1 MDYKKRCADCAC
13 LIEKNGVWCCDECFG
28 QKCEEIDDCPEGA
41 TEETAEELDA
51 KQKEIK
57 INVGARS
64 EKKTERKPKTIKVSD
79 EKTQIFNDLLRFLT
93 ENYDFSV
100 LKDNKLIEISYQD
113 YDNLEKILEKE
124 LLHGTKEVY

>member
-1 MDYKKRCADCAC
+1 MDYKKRCTDCAC

-28 QKCEEIDDCPEGA
+28 QKCEEIDDCPQGA
-41 TEETAEELDA
+41 PEETAEELDV

-57 INVGARS
+57 VNVGARS

-100 LKDNKLIEISYQD
+100 LKDNKLIEISYNDKKFKLDLIETRQ
-113 YDNLEKILEKE
+113 KK
-124 LLHGTKEVY
+124 K

>member
-1 MDYKKRCADCAC
+1 MDYKKRCTDCAC
-13 LIEKNGVWCCDECFG
+13 LIERNGVWCCDECFG

-79 EKTQIFNDLLRFLT
+79 EKTQIFNDLLSFLT

-100 LKDNKLIEISYQD
+100 LKDNKLIEISYNGKRFKLDLIEPSQ
-113 YDNLEKILEKE
+113 KK
-124 LLHGTKEVY
+124 K

>member
-57 INVGARS
+57 VNVGARS

-79 EKTQIFNDLLRFLT
+79 EKTQIFNDLLSFLT

-100 LKDNKLIEISYQD
+100 LKDNKLIEISYNGKKFKLDLIETRQ
-113 YDNLEKILEKE
+113 KK
-124 LLHGTKEVY
+124 K

>member
-13 LIEKNGVWCCDECFG
+13 LIERNGVWCCDECFG

-57 INVGARS
+57 INIGARS

-100 LKDNKLIEISYQD
+100 LKDNKLIEISYNGKKFKLDLIETRQ
-113 YDNLEKILEKE
+113 KK
-124 LLHGTKEVY
+124 K

>member
-79 EKTQIFNDLLRFLT
+79 EKTQIFNDLLSFLT

-100 LKDNKLIEISYQD
+100 LKDNKLIEISYNGKKFKLDLIETRQ
-113 YDNLEKILEKE
+113 KK
-124 LLHGTKEVY
+124 K

>member
-1 MDYKKRCADCAC
+1 MDYKKRCTDCAC
-13 LIEKNGVWCCDECFG
+13 LIEKNGIWCCDECFG

-57 INVGARS
+57 VNVGARS

-100 LKDNKLIEISYQD
+100 LKDNKLIEISYNGKKFKLDLIETRQ
-113 YDNLEKILEKE
+113 KK
-124 LLHGTKEVY
+124 K

>member
-57 INVGARS
+57 VNVGARA

-100 LKDNKLIEISYQD
+100 LKDNKLIEISYNGKKFKLDLIETRQ
-113 YDNLEKILEKE
+113 KK
-124 LLHGTKEVY
+124 K

>member
-100 LKDNKLIEISYQD
+100 LKDNKLIEISYNGKKFKLDLIETRQKKD
-113 YDNLEKILEKE
+113 IIL
-124 LLHGTKEVY
+124 

>member
-1 MDYKKRCADCAC
+1 MDYKKRCTDCAC

-93 ENYDFSV
+93 ENYDFTV
-100 LKDNKLIEISYQD
+100 LKDNKLIEISYNGKKFKLDLIETRQ
-113 YDNLEKILEKE
+113 KK
-124 LLHGTKEVY
+124 K

>member
-1 MDYKKRCADCAC
+1 MDYKKRCSDCAC

-79 EKTQIFNDLLRFLT
+79 EKTQIFNDLLSFLT

-100 LKDNKLIEISYQD
+100 LKDNKLIEISYNGKKFKLDLIETRQ
-113 YDNLEKILEKE
+113 KK
-124 LLHGTKEVY
+124 K

>member
-13 LIEKNGVWCCDECFG
+13 LIEKNGIWCCDECFG

-79 EKTQIFNDLLRFLT
+79 EKTQIFNDLLSFLT

-100 LKDNKLIEISYQD
+100 LKDNKLIEISYNGKKFKLDLIETRQ
-113 YDNLEKILEKE
+113 KK
-124 LLHGTKEVY
+124 K

>member
-1 MDYKKRCADCAC
+1 MDYKKRCSDCAC

-57 INVGARS
+57 VNVGARS

-100 LKDNKLIEISYQD
+100 LKNNKLIEISYNGKKFKLDLIETRQ
-113 YDNLEKILEKE
+113 KK
-124 LLHGTKEVY
+124 K

>member
-57 INVGARS
+57 VNVGARS

-79 EKTQIFNDLLRFLT
+79 EKTQIFNDLLKFLT

-100 LKDNKLIEISYQD
+100 LKDNKLIEISYNGKKFKLDLIETRQ
-113 YDNLEKILEKE
+113 KK
-124 LLHGTKEVY
+124 K

>member
-1 MDYKKRCADCAC
+1 MDYKKRCTDCAC
-13 LIEKNGVWCCDECFG
+13 LIEKNGIWCCDECFG

-100 LKDNKLIEISYQD
+100 LKDNKLIEISYNGKKFKLDLIETRQ
-113 YDNLEKILEKE
+113 KK
-124 LLHGTKEVY
+124 K

>member
-1 MDYKKRCADCAC
+1 MDYKKRCTDCAC

-57 INVGARS
+57 VNVGARS

-100 LKDNKLIEISYQD
+100 LKDNKLIEISYNGKKFKLDLIETRQ
-113 YDNLEKILEKE
+113 KK
-124 LLHGTKEVY
+124 K

>member
-1 MDYKKRCADCAC
+1 MDYKKRCTDCAC
-13 LIEKNGVWCCDECFG
+13 LIERNGVWCCDECFG

-41 TEETAEELDA
+41 TEETPEELDA

-57 INVGARS
+57 VNVGARS

-100 LKDNKLIEISYQD
+100 LKDNKLIEISYNGKKFKLDLIETRQ
-113 YDNLEKILEKE
+113 KK
-124 LLHGTKEVY
+124 K

>member
-100 LKDNKLIEISYQD
+100 LKDNKLIEISYNGKKFKLDLIETRQ
-113 YDNLEKILEKE
+113 KK
-124 LLHGTKEVY
+124 K

>member
-13 LIEKNGVWCCDECFG
+13 LIEKNGIWCCDECFG

-57 INVGARS
+57 VNVGARS

-100 LKDNKLIEISYQD
+100 LKDNKLIEISYNDKKFKLDLIETRQ
-113 YDNLEKILEKE
+113 KK
-124 LLHGTKEVY
+124 K

>member
-1 MDYKKRCADCAC
+1 MDYKKRCTDCAC
-13 LIEKNGVWCCDECFG
+13 LIERNGVWCCDECFG

-100 LKDNKLIEISYQD
+100 LKDNKLIEISYNGKKFKLDLIETRQ
-113 YDNLEKILEKE
+113 KK
-124 LLHGTKEVY
+124 K

>member
-1 MDYKKRCADCAC
+1 MDYRKRCADCAC

-57 INVGARS
+57 VNVGARS

-100 LKDNKLIEISYQD
+100 LKDNKLIEISYNGKKFKLDLIETRQ
-113 YDNLEKILEKE
+113 KK
-124 LLHGTKEVY
+124 K

>member
-28 QKCEEIDDCPEGA
+28 QRCEEIDDCPEGA

-100 LKDNKLIEISYQD
+100 LKDNKLIEISYNGKKFKLDLIETRQ
-113 YDNLEKILEKE
+113 KK
-124 LLHGTKEVY
+124 K

>member
-1 MDYKKRCADCAC
+1 MDYKKRCTDCAC
-13 LIEKNGVWCCDECFG
+13 LIERNGVWCCDECFG

-57 INVGARS
+57 VNVGARS

-100 LKDNKLIEISYQD
+100 LKDNKLIEISYNGKKFKLDIIETRQ
-113 YDNLEKILEKE
+113 KK
-124 LLHGTKEVY
+124 K

>member
-1 MDYKKRCADCAC
+1 MDYKKRCTDCAC

-57 INVGARS
+57 VNVGARS

-79 EKTQIFNDLLRFLT
+79 EKTQIFNDLLSFLT

-100 LKDNKLIEISYQD
+100 LKDNKLIEISYNGKKCKVDLIESGQ
-113 YDNLEKILEKE
+113 KK
-124 LLHGTKEVY
+124 K

>member
-57 INVGARS
+57 VNVGARS
-64 EKKTERKPKTIKVSD
+64 EKKTERKPKIIKVSD

-93 ENYDFSV
+93 EKYDFSV
-100 LKDNKLIEISYQD
+100 LKDNKLIEISY
-113 YDNLEKILEKE
+113 NGKKFKIDLIETRQK
-124 LLHGTKEVY
+124 KK

>member
-57 INVGARS
+57 VNVGARS

-93 ENYDFSV
+93 ENYNFSV
-100 LKDNKLIEISYQD
+100 LKDNKLIEISYNGKKFKLDLIETRQ
-113 YDNLEKILEKE
+113 KK
-124 LLHGTKEVY
+124 K

>member
-1 MDYKKRCADCAC
+1 MDYKKRCTDCAC

-57 INVGARS
+57 VNVGARS

-93 ENYDFSV
+93 ENYDFSI
-100 LKDNKLIEISYQD
+100 LKDNKLIEISYNGKKFKLDLIETRQ
-113 YDNLEKILEKE
+113 KK
-124 LLHGTKEVY
+124 K

>member
-57 INVGARS
+57 VNVRARS

-100 LKDNKLIEISYQD
+100 LKDNKLIEISYNGKKFKLDLIETRQ
-113 YDNLEKILEKE
+113 KK
-124 LLHGTKEVY
+124 K

>member
-1 MDYKKRCADCAC
+1 MDYKKRCSDCAC
-13 LIEKNGVWCCDECFG
+13 LIEKNGIWCCDECFG

-93 ENYDFSV
+93 ENYG
-100 LKDNKLIEISYQD
+100 LLGPQKL
-113 YDNLEKILEKE
+113 NRP
-124 LLHGTKEVY
+124 LH

>member
-1 MDYKKRCADCAC
+1 M
-13 LIEKNGVWCCDECFG
+13 IEKNGVWCCDECFG

-57 INVGARS
+57 VNVGARS
-64 EKKTERKPKTIKVSD
+64 EKKTERKPKIIKVSD

-93 ENYDFSV
+93 EKYDFSV
-100 LKDNKLIEISYQD
+100 LKDNKLIEISYNGKKFKLDLIETRQ
-113 YDNLEKILEKE
+113 KK
-124 LLHGTKEVY
+124 K

>member
-41 TEETAEELDA
+41 TEETAEELDT

-57 INVGARS
+57 VNVGARS
-64 EKKTERKPKTIKVSD
+64 EKKTERKPKIIKVSD

-93 ENYDFSV
+93 EKYDFSV
-100 LKDNKLIEISYQD
+100 LKDNKLIEISYNGKKFKLDLIETRQ
-113 YDNLEKILEKE
+113 KK
-124 LLHGTKEVY
+124 K

>member
-13 LIEKNGVWCCDECFG
+13 LIKRNGVWCCDECFG

-100 LKDNKLIEISYQD
+100 LKDYKLIEISYNGKKFKLDLIETRQ
-113 YDNLEKILEKE
+113 KK
-124 LLHGTKEVY
+124 K

>member
-1 MDYKKRCADCAC
+1 MDYKKRCSYCAC

-57 INVGARS
+57 VNVGARS

-100 LKDNKLIEISYQD
+100 LKDNKLIEISYNGKKFKLDLIETRQ
-113 YDNLEKILEKE
+113 KK
-124 LLHGTKEVY
+124 K

>member
-13 LIEKNGVWCCDECFG
+13 LIEKNGIWCCDECFG

-57 INVGARS
+57 VNVGARS
-64 EKKTERKPKTIKVSD
+64 DKKTERKPKTIKVSD

-100 LKDNKLIEISYQD
+100 LKDNKLIEISYNGKKFKLDLIETRQ
-113 YDNLEKILEKE
+113 KK
-124 LLHGTKEVY
+124 K

>member
-57 INVGARS
+57 VNVGARS

-100 LKDNKLIEISYQD
+100 LKDNKLIEISYNGKKFKLDLIETRQ
-113 YDNLEKILEKE
+113 KK
-124 LLHGTKEVY
+124 K

>member
-41 TEETAEELDA
+41 TEETAEELDV

-57 INVGARS
+57 VNVGARS

-100 LKDNKLIEISYQD
+100 LKDNKLIEISYNDKKFKLDLIETRQ
-113 YDNLEKILEKE
+113 KK
-124 LLHGTKEVY
+124 K

>member
-57 INVGARS
+57 VNVGARS

-100 LKDNKLIEISYQD
+100 LKDNKLIEISYNDKKFKLDLIETRQ
-113 YDNLEKILEKE
+113 KK
-124 LLHGTKEVY
+124 K

>member
-13 LIEKNGVWCCDECFG
+13 LIERNGVWCCDECFG

-79 EKTQIFNDLLRFLT
+79 EKTQIFNDLLSFLT

-100 LKDNKLIEISYQD
+100 LKDNKLIEISYNGKKFKLDLIETRQ
-113 YDNLEKILEKE
+113 KK
-124 LLHGTKEVY
+124 K

>member
-64 EKKTERKPKTIKVSD
+64 EKKTERKPKIIKVSD

-93 ENYDFSV
+93 ENYDFSI
-100 LKDNKLIEISYQD
+100 LKDNKLIEISYNGKKFKLDLIETRQ
-113 YDNLEKILEKE
+113 KK
-124 LLHGTKEVY
+124 K

>member
-1 MDYKKRCADCAC
+1 MDYKKRCTDCAC
-13 LIEKNGVWCCDECFG
+13 LIEKNGIWCCDECFG

-57 INVGARS
+57 VNVGARS

-79 EKTQIFNDLLRFLT
+79 EKTQIFNDLFSFLT

-100 LKDNKLIEISYQD
+100 LKDNKLIEISYNGKKFKLDLIETRQ
-113 YDNLEKILEKE
+113 KK
-124 LLHGTKEVY
+124 K

>member
-41 TEETAEELDA
+41 TEETAKELDA

-57 INVGARS
+57 VNVGARS

-100 LKDNKLIEISYQD
+100 LKDNKLIEISYNGKKFKLDLIETRQ
-113 YDNLEKILEKE
+113 KK
-124 LLHGTKEVY
+124 K